1 MPFPFQLG
9 GMPNPNPGT
18 VLATGAAGAYTTEAL
33 ISSIRR
39 RGMFSP
45 TDDGTSFP
53 RDSDIIATANEEMAA
68 FLVPWIMRAREGH
81 FINFTDIPLVQ
92 GQANYS
98 IPPRAMGDDVSV
110 VQIVDT
116 GGNVLSYLGPTQQ
129 DLEVAVQYPFA
140 SQTGFPREYAFR
152 GNNIVLYPAPNNVA
166 QFLRVYYPLR
176 PNQLVPSAQA
186 IVVTNFA
193 GGAPAGSFR
202 LGYPAVTLPSGFST
216 SGTFE
221 IVHSQPGFEV
231 AGLGPF
237 TSITSTYAEFVGS
250 PPTGFGVGD
259 YFCITDTAPVM
270 TGVPADM
277 LPLFAQWLAYKLSEY
292 RRDEPAMKA
301 TKMGFDVAEK
311 LAMKFLGKRDQ
322 LGHRKITSSRNTG
335 MRRPPF
341 FSK

>member
-9 GMPNPNPGT
+9 GIPSPNPGT

-53 RDSDIIATANEEMAA
+53 RDSDIIATANEEMSA
-68 FLVPWIMRAREGH
+68 FLVPWIMKAREGH
-81 FINFTDIPLVQ
+81 FINSTDIALVQ
-92 GQANYS
+92 GQSNYS
-98 IPPRAMGDDVSV
+98 IPPRAAGDDVSII
-110 VQIVDT
+110 QIVDS
-116 GGNVLSYLGPTQQ
+116 GGNVVSYLGPTQQ

-152 GNNIVLYPAPNNVA
+152 GNNIVLYPAPSNGG

-176 PNQLVPSAQA
+176 PNQMVPSTQA
-186 IVVTNFA
+186 IVVTSFP
-193 GGAPAGSFR
+193 GGAPAGSYR
-202 LGYPAVTLPSGFST
+202 LGYPAVTLPAGFT
-216 SGTFE
+216 VGNGYEF
-221 IVHSQPGFEV
+221 VHSQPGFEV
-231 AGLGPF
+231 AGLGTN
-237 TSITSTYAEFVGS
+237 TSISTTVAEFVGI
-250 PPTGFGVGD
+250 PPPGFGIGD
-259 YFCITDTAPVM
+259 YLCIEDTAPVM

-301 TKMGFDVAEK
+301 TRAGFEAAEK
-311 LAMKFLGKRDQ
+311 MALKFLGKRDQ
-322 LGHRKITSSRNTG
+322 LGHRKISSSRNAG